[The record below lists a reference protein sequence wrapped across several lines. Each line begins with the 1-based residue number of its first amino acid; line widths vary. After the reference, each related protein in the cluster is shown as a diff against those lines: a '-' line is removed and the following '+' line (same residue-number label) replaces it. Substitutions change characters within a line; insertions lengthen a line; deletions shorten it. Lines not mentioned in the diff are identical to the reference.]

1 MRQLIAWARHVVLVS
16 CGWLWLF
23 GLPQLAQASQS
34 SQRTAT
40 GHQVL
45 QPVDVQLT
53 GPTLQLAALN
63 LKPAPVSAPTVTTE
77 AAPLEASPAFAPVP
91 APPKGSRRHQRLMSR
106 IIKKMQPHLRAS
118 HQSASDAWLWALLL
132 GGMLIGVSALSGG
145 LPLLVVGVVAVA
157 WLVGLIIWLIKD
169 QY

>member
-1 MRQLIAWARHVVLVS
+1 
-16 CGWLWLF
+16 
-23 GLPQLAQASQS
+23 
-34 SQRTAT
+34 
-40 GHQVL
+40 
-45 QPVDVQLT
+45 
-53 GPTLQLAALN
+53 
-63 LKPAPVSAPTVTTE
+63 
-77 AAPLEASPAFAPVP
+77 
-91 APPKGSRRHQRLMSR
+91 MSR